1 MKTRIISLLA
11 RCLLVSS
18 LIFTTGF
25 TSREQSTEP
34 VVRITQVD
42 TSRFPIVTVYVSVT
56 DAQGEPLPVDPSQ
69 LQLAENGVPIDPD
82 SIQGMGEVE
91 ELTTMLVMDVSGSM
105 DKEDKLVHAKEVAK
119 EYVNQMRSGDRTG
132 LMAFN
137 TEVYLVQQVT
147 ADQTA
152 MLEAIDGLTT
162 SSDTAMYDALVQ
174 AEQTLADMPGRKA
187 IIALTDGLDN
197 SSSQTSQHVIDG
209 ISTSG
214 LSISI
219 VGLGNPNEN
228 LGSQSALDEKGL
240 QSLAQ
245 QAGGLYGTARDA
257 QSLASLYALYQRGL
271 QNEYAITYTSPLT
284 LRDGVNRALSVSLS
298 SQAGSTGTSYNPG
311 GLVPEVGKVGS
322 WPLFFGLLAAL
333 AVLLFAPLLYRLAA
347 SGLTA
352 AKKAVVPSQKSRI
365 KLKPD
370 TAGRIK
376 LKK

>member
-1 MKTRIISLLA
+1 MKKTFKSLLIK
-11 RCLLVSS
+11 CLLAAS
-18 LIFTTGF
+18 LLITAGF
-25 TSREQSTEP
+25 THRQQTEEP

-56 DAQGEPLPVDPSQ
+56 NAAGEPLPVDPS
-69 LQLAENGVPIDPD
+69 LLLIAENGVPIDPE

-91 ELTTMLVMDVSGSM
+91 QLTTLLVMDVSGSM

-119 EYVNQMRSGDRTG
+119 EYVNQMRPRDRTG

-137 TEVYLVQQVT
+137 TEIYLVQQVT
-147 ADQTA
+147 ADRNA
-152 MLEAIDGLTT
+152 MLEAIDSLTT
-162 SSDTAMYDALVQ
+162 NSDTAMYDALVQ
-174 AEQTLADMPGRKA
+174 AEQTLAEMPGRKA

-197 SSSQTSQHVIDG
+197 SSTYRPDDVISG
-209 ISTSG
+209 IGASG

-240 QSLAQ
+240 QALAEK
-245 QAGGLYGTARDA
+245 AGGLYGTARDA
-257 QSLASLYALYQRGL
+257 QSLAALYALYQRGL
-271 QNEYAITYTSPLT
+271 QNEYAITYTSPST

-298 SQAGSTGTSYNPG
+298 TQSGSTGASYNPG
-311 GLVPEVGKVGS
+311 GLVPEVPQTGS
-322 WPLFFGLLAAL
+322 WPLFFGLLAGL
-333 AVLLFAPLLYRLAA
+333 AVLLFAPLLYRII
-347 SGLTA
+347 SGGILA
-352 AKKAVVPSQKSRI
+352 AKKAVVPAKSRI

-370 TAGRIK
+370 TTGRIK